1 MATVYY
7 EVFEAARRLKADK
20 DAKTL
25 AESPYGKLA
34 TQLCSRKVLRAK
46 DAALLKEW
54 ALERLLSPT
63 EEEEQEQE
71 PKAQVRCFVCDVE
84 LGEFSEAYPA
94 VIAAIGGNY
103 GSTVYDP
110 IRPLSINTNES
121 RDDYLYLHI
130 CDMCLCEKANYL
142 VSNEAA
148 RNKLS
153 SRVTLNYETVENFS
167 AELKARYKKHL
178 EWAERNT

>member
-1 MATVYY
+1 MATVYH
-7 EVFEAARRLKADK
+7 EVLEAAQRLKDDK
-20 DAKTL
+20 GAKTL
-25 AESPYGKLA
+25 AESPYGKLV
-34 TQLCSRKVLRAK
+34 TQLCSWNALRAK
-46 DAALLKEW
+46 DEALVKEW
-54 ALERLLSPT
+54 ALERLLTPT
-63 EEEEQEQE
+63 EEEEQE

-110 IRPLSINTNES
+110 IRPLSSNTNES

-142 VSNEAA
+142 ASNEAA

-153 SRVTLNYETVENFS
+153 SRVLLDYETVESFS
-167 AELKARYKKHL
+167 PELKARYKRHL